1 LPWTTAQSLPSLAA
15 LNDDVAVFPRE
26 ASALPPEAVIRLIAA
41 DYGRIMSAKSFVL
54 VRQAPEPLPSVMA
67 NLRARVVMQESVSA
81 AKEAE
86 RLAVYE
92 TEEAERNRISGKKAV
107 PLEKRLRIVPVP
119 SEWKAITKEALAAKV
134 TEMPITRL
142 AALFGVSD
150 VAVAKRCKKL
160 GIDAP
165 GRGYWAK
172 KYAEDGLRFP
182 PKGSGEPDDAPPR
195 P

>member
-54 VRQAPEPLPSVMA
+54 VL
-67 NLRARVVMQESVSA
+67 QESVSA